1 MSGSSN
7 HNLPHIALLPSAG
20 MGHLSPFLRLASLL
34 SSHNLKVTIITPNPT
49 VSLSESQTLLHFF
62 TSFPQITQIPLHLLP
77 SHNNQTTSSQD
88 PFYNHMERIHHSS
101 HLLLSLL
108 PSLSPSLSALITD
121 MSLTSSFLP
130 ITQSLNLP
138 NYILF
143 TSSAQMLTL
152 FVKYHSIMD
161 SIINS
166 THDDSLQI
174 PFPRSWIPPPLLES
188 TQNSLKTYIA
198 ENGKKMAASTGILV
212 NTFQSIELS
221 SLNNLNGGGV
231 ITTLP
236 PVIAIGPL
244 APLIDEKQNQELT
257 WLGSQ
262 PAGSVVYVSF
272 GSRTAMSREQLREL
286 GEGLVRSGSK
296 FMWVV
301 KDKKVDTEDEES
313 LDKIIGGEL
322 MEKMKEN
329 GMVLKNWVNQ
339 EEVLRHESIGCFM
352 SHCGW
357 NSVTEA
363 MWNGVRVL
371 AWPQHGDQKMNAD
384 IVDKIGLGIWPKN
397 WGWGGEMVVNGSEI
411 AESIKEIMGNELL
424 RVGALRIREE
434 AKRAAELGGSS
445 DKELRGLIET
455 WKQAHVDVVV

>member
-7 HNLPHIALLPSAG
+7 HKLAHIALLPSAG
-20 MGHLSPFLRLASLL
+20 MGHLTPFLRLASLL

-62 TSFPQITQIPLHLLP
+62 TSFPQITQMPLHLLP

-88 PFYNHMERIHHSS
+88 PFYNHMERIHNSS

-108 PSLSPSLSALITD
+108 PSLSPPLSALITD

-143 TSSAQMLTL
+143 SSSAQMLTL
-152 FVKYHSIMD
+152 FLLYHSIMD
-161 SIINS
+161 SITS
-166 THDDSLQI
+166 TDDESLQI
-174 PFPRSWIPPPLLES
+174 PFPRSCIPPPLLER
-188 TQNSLKTYIA
+188 TENYLKTYIV
-198 ENGKKMAASTGILV
+198 ENGKQMAASTGILV

-221 SLNNLNGGGV
+221 SLNKLNSGGV
-231 ITTLP
+231 TAKLP

-262 PAGSVVYVSF
+262 PAGSVVYVNF
-272 GSRTAMSREQLREL
+272 GSRAAMSREQLREL
-286 GEGLVRSGSK
+286 GEGLVRSGSR
-296 FMWVV
+296 FFWVV
-301 KDKKVDTEDEES
+301 KDKKVDREDEQG
-313 LDKIIGGEL
+313 LDEIIGSEL

-329 GMVLKNWVNQ
+329 GMVVKNWVNQ
-339 EEVLRHESIGCFM
+339 EEILGHESIGCFI

-357 NSVTEA
+357 NSLTEA
-363 MWNGVRVL
+363 IWNGVRVL
-371 AWPQHGDQKMNAD
+371 AWPQRGDQKMNAH
-384 IVDKIGLGIWPKN
+384 IVDKIGLGIWPKK

-411 AESIKEIMGNELL
+411 AEKIKEIMGNEVL
-424 RVGALRIREE
+424 RVEALRIREE
-434 AKRAAELGGSS
+434 AKRAVELGGSS
-445 DKELRGLIET
+445 DKELRDLIET

>member
-1 MSGSSN
+1 MSGFSN
-7 HNLPHIALLPSAG
+7 HKHGHIAVVPSAG
-20 MGHLSPFLRLASLL
+20 MGHLIPFLRLASLL

-62 TSFPQITQIPLHLLP
+62 TSFPQITQMPFHLLP
-77 SHNNQTTSSQD
+77 SHPTPTNSKD
-88 PFYNHMERIHHSS
+88 PFFYHMERIHQSS

-108 PSLSPSLSALITD
+108 PSLSPPLSALITD
-121 MSLTSSFLP
+121 VTLTSSLLP

-152 FVKYHSIMD
+152 CLHYHSIMD
-161 SIINS
+161 SIAS
-166 THDDSLQI
+166 TDDESLQI
-174 PFPRSWIPPPLLES
+174 SIPRSLIPPQLLG
-188 TQNSLKTYIA
+188 KTEDFFKTSFA
-198 ENGKKMAASTGILV
+198 ENGKQMTLSTGILV

-221 SLNNLNGGGV
+221 TLNKLNTGGV
-231 ITTLP
+231 IAKLP

-244 APLIDEKQNQELT
+244 VPLIDEKKSQELT
-257 WLGSQ
+257 WLGRQ

-286 GEGLVRSGSK
+286 GEGLVRSGSR
-296 FMWVV
+296 FLWVV
-301 KDKKVDTEDEES
+301 KDKKVDTEDEQG
-313 LDKIIGGEL
+313 LDEIIGSGL

-329 GMVLKNWVNQ
+329 GMVLKNWANQ
-339 EEVLRHESIGCFM
+339 EEILGHESIGCFM

-363 MWNGVRVL
+363 IWNGVRVL

-384 IVDKIGLGIWPKN
+384 IVDKIGLGIWPKK
-397 WGWGGEMVVNGSEI
+397 WGWGGEMVVNGTEI
-411 AESIKEIMGNELL
+411 AESIKEIMGNEVL
-424 RVGALRIREE
+424 RVGALHIQEE
-434 AKRAAELGGSS
+434 AKRAVELGGSS
-445 DKELRGLIET
+445 DKELRDLIQT
-455 WKQAHVDVVV
+455 WKQAHVDVVVV